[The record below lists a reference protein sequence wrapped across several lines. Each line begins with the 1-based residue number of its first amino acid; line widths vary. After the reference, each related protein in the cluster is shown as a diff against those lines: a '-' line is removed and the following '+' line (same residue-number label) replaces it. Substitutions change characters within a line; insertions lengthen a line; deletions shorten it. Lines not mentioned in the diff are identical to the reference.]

1 MQNNSIVEFE
11 NVQIG
16 YDKRPLLN
24 RVIDISILR
33 EEFWGIVGPNGGGK
47 STFLKTVLGLL
58 PPISGNVHYEYNPV
72 FGYVPQFSTFDDI
85 YPFSVKEFVAM
96 GRYSRIPIGG
106 GVVKKDKEKIMQC
119 IEMVDIKHIM
129 NRPFR
134 SLSGGEKQRALL
146 ARSLAGY
153 PDILIL
159 DEPTASVDWKG
170 ESEIMT
176 LIDQIRKD
184 SKFTVLMVS
193 HYLDTIKKY
202 SEKVILIDKNN
213 NIFQY
218 GTNDELINTPNLSNL
233 FGIDIKVENTEN
245 RFQSL
250 I

>member
-1 MQNNSIVEFE
+1 MHNNAVVEFE

-16 YDKRPLLN
+16 YDKRPILE
-24 RVIDISILR
+24 RVLDLTILR
-33 EEFWGIVGPNGGGK
+33 EQFWGIVGPNGGGK
-47 STFLKTVLGLL
+47 TTFLKTIIGLL
-58 PPISGNVHYEYNPV
+58 PPVSGHVHYEYSPV

-85 YPFSVKEFVAM
+85 YPFSVKEFVSM
-96 GRYSRIPIGG
+96 GRYSRIPIGAG
-106 GVVKKDKEKIMQC
+106 IGKKDKEKIMQC
-119 IEMVDIKHIM
+119 IEMVDISHIM

-170 ESEIMT
+170 ESEIMS
-176 LIDQIRKD
+176 LINKIRKD

-202 SEKVILIDKNN
+202 SENVILIDKDK
-213 NIFQY
+213 NIFQH
-218 GTNDELINTPNLSNL
+218 GTNDQLINSANLSNL
-233 FGIDIKVENTEN
+233 FGIDIKVENTDN
-245 RFQSL
+245 RFNS
-250 I
+250 IV